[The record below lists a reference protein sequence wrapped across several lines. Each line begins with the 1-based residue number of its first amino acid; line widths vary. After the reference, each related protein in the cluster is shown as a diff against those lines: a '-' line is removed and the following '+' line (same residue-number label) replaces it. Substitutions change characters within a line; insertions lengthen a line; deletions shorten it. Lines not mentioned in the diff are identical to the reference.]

1 MKKLSLPSLSSLS
14 SSNRKPLL
22 IFAVLVFAVLGA
34 YALSHSHAAGFSVS
48 GEPETGAVVSPAATG
63 SDTLASGGS
72 YVQFKQATVAGKIK
86 TVFVVNVE
94 NRNWSD
100 VGFGSPEW
108 PYLNKQ
114 LLKGSAGNIAWAT
127 NFNTGLHPSLPN
139 YISMEAANPEGL
151 NGNGDAMPDNYP
163 ITAPHL
169 TQSLNNAGLSW
180 RYFGENL
187 PGQGT
192 SCFMN
197 DGGTNARKPYSLD
210 HNPFA
215 YFTDI
220 QVTSTC
226 LAHIRPFQEVCAA
239 LGYTAQSSQSAQ
251 WSAPCSN
258 MTAASAGTP
267 SRYNFIVPNDWDQGE
282 HLSTDP
288 AGGGSAAMAMPSNSA
303 YPNNG
308 QGCGA
313 CQSDFYLSQIV
324 PTIVNSPAY
333 KNGSSALFVMFDEAD
348 EGSVAPSGMMVV
360 SPFAKNMYAS
370 PIAYQGWGSYVRSMQ
385 EIFGVTTPWI
395 GNAGASTDFSD
406 FFTVPLQ

>member
-1 MKKLSLPSLSSLS
+1 MPAHLTTLLR
-14 SSNRKPLL
+14 RKPIITAVVLL
-22 IFAVLVFAVLGA
+22 FATAGVYL
-34 YALSHSHAAGFSVS
+34 LSQSHATSVFLDS
-48 GEPETGAVVSPAATG
+48 EPETGLVSSPAAPG
-63 SDTLASGGS
+63 SDTTASGGS
-72 YVQFKQATVAGKIK
+72 YVQFKQAVTTTGKIR

-94 NRNWSD
+94 NRNWSG
-100 VGFGSPEW
+100 VGNGSTEW

-139 YISMEAANPEGL
+139 YISMDAANPEGL
-151 NGNGDAMPDNYP
+151 AGNGDAMPDNYP

-169 TQSLNNAGLSW
+169 TQSLSAAGLSW

-192 SCFMN
+192 SCFLN
-197 DGGTNARKPYSLD
+197 DGGSNARKPFSLD

-215 YFTDI
+215 YFTDV

-239 LGYTAQSSQSAQ
+239 LGYTAQSVQSAQ
-251 WSAPCSN
+251 WKAPCSS
-258 MTAASAGTP
+258 TVASGGTP
-267 SRYNFIVPNDWDQGE
+267 SRYNFIVPNDWNQGE

-288 AGGGSAAMAMPSNSA
+288 AGGGNASLAMPPNPA

-333 KNGSSALFVMFDEAD
+333 KNGDSALFIMFDEAD
-348 EGSVAPSGMMVV
+348 EGANAPSGMMVV
-360 SPFAKNMYAS
+360 SSYAKNMYAS
-370 PIAYQGWGSYVRSMQ
+370 PVAYQGWGSYVRTMQ
-385 EIFGVTTPWI
+385 EIFGLTSPWI
-395 GNAGASTDFSD
+395 GSAGTSTDFSD
-406 FFTVPLQ
+406 LLTVTP